1 MSSIQQLCVV
11 SVCVLSVCICA
22 CTRKYWLCM
31 YVLRSYMLHD
41 AVSIKHSE
49 HRSGHLVICQ
59 ARCILIC
66 LVHCMLYILYIL
78 HDVYCMHDTCCL
90 LCIEVQYLYVNP
102 FPLYCTSYAPHHREW

>member
-49 HRSGHLVICQ
+49 HRSGHLVVCQ
-59 ARCILIC
+59 AL
-66 LVHCMLYILYIL
+66 LYPYMPCALYA
-78 HDVYCMHDTCCL
+78 VYIVYT
-90 LCIEVQYLYVNP
+90 
-102 FPLYCTSYAPHHREW
+102 A